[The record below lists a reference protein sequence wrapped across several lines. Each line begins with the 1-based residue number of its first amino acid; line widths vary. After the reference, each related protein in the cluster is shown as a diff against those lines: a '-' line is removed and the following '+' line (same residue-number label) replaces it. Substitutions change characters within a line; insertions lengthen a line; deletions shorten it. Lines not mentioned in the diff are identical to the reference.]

1 MKIVVDYISI
11 KMWGLVTTGT
21 CLRSS
26 DQGFLAVLRSRLKT
40 IIKLLLLLWVSLPKR
55 LRETKS
61 VHVYESIV
69 NPTFLWVLLNCLL
82 LVPYVSSASLLIPF
96 HFSPQGTLQSFC
108 FDKLSKPALVCY
120 VCSIWIWHNQ
130 LFEPTFHPQIPTASL
145 KPHLS
150 SLRCFV

>member
-1 MKIVVDYISI
+1 MIMKIVVDYISI

-26 DQGFLAVLRSRLKT
+26 DQGFLAVLRSRIKT
-40 IIKLLLLLWVSLPKR
+40 IIKLLLLISLPKR

-82 LVPYVSSASLLIPF
+82 LLCLF
-96 HFSPQGTLQSFC
+96 HLTFLHKELC
-108 FDKLSKPALVCY
+108 
-120 VCSIWIWHNQ
+120 N
-130 LFEPTFHPQIPTASL
+130 LFVLTN
-145 KPHLS
+145 
-150 SLRCFV
+150 